1 MPEPAGRA
9 TPLAPAY
16 YATRAKG
23 WRRDVWA
30 LLHPPYTAWH
40 LSYVLIGAS
49 LAPRV
54 EITRL
59 LATLVAFFLA
69 VGVSAHAL
77 DELRGR
83 PLQTQIPDAVLWTAA
98 IAGLGGAVALGVV
111 GVTALGAGLIP
122 FIAAGVL
129 FVFAYNLELLG
140 GRLHGDLWF
149 ALSWGAFPVLTAY
162 FAQTGR
168 LSIAAVAA
176 AAAAYAISFGQRA
189 LSTPA
194 RQLRRNTRSV
204 SGTVTLRDGTETQ
217 LDERA
222 LLNPLE
228 LALRAFAWGTV
239 LLGLGLVAA
248 KLL

>member
-1 MPEPAGRA
+1 MPEPAA
-9 TPLAPAY
+9 PLAPAY
-16 YATRAKG
+16 YAIRARG

-40 LSYVLIGAS
+40 LSYVLIGAG

-83 PLQTQIPDAVLWTAA
+83 PLQTQIPEGVLWTAA
-98 IAGLGGAVALGVV
+98 IAGLVGAVGLGVA
-111 GVTALGAGLIP
+111 GVTVLGAGLIP

-176 AAAAYAISFGQRA
+176 AAAAYATSFGQRA
-189 LSTPA
+189 LSSPA
-194 RQLRRNTRSV
+194 RQLRRKTRSV
-204 SGTVTLRDGTETQ
+204 SGIVTLRDGTETQ

>member
-1 MPEPAGRA
+1 MPEPAA
-9 TPLAPAY
+9 PLAPAY
-16 YATRAKG
+16 YAARAKG

-40 LSYVLIGAS
+40 LSYVLIGAG

-98 IAGLGGAVALGVV
+98 ITGLGGAVALGVA
-111 GVTALGAGLIP
+111 GVTVLGAGLIP

-194 RQLRRNTRSV
+194 RRLRRNTRSV

>member
-1 MPEPAGRA
+1 MPDV
-9 TPLAPAY
+9 LAPAY
-16 YATRAKG
+16 YATHARG

-49 LAPRV
+49 LAPV
-54 EITRL
+54 LSTTRL

-69 VGVSAHAL
+69 VGVSAHVL

-83 PLQTQIPDAVLWTAA
+83 PLGTEIPAGVLWTAA
-98 IAGLGGAVALGVV
+98 ILGLVGAVGLGFV
-111 GVTALGAGLIP
+111 GVAMVGPGLLP

-140 GRLHGDLWF
+140 GRLHGDFWF
-149 ALSWGAFPVLTAY
+149 AY
-162 FAQTGR
+162 FAQTGK
-168 LSIAAVAA
+168 LSLGAVAA
-176 AAAAYAISFGQRA
+176 AGAGYALSFGQRA

-194 RQLRRNTRSV
+194 RLVRRRTQSV
-204 SGTVTLRDGTETQ
+204 SGTMTMTDGSQTSVDEGTLLQ
-217 LDERA
+217 
-222 LLNPLE
+222 PLE
-228 LALRAFAWGTV
+228 LALRAFSWGVV

-248 KLL
+248 KVV